1 MDNSKDK
8 LLHDVKKEL
17 CSLENAF
24 YDGMPLKLM
33 HDEHIIQFCHSMEV
47 IHSRIIML
55 IGNDVAS
62 GNLSSNASI
71 FDNKNEIQTSNI
83 DYSQL
88 AAFAS
93 TNNISKRA
101 KFE

>member
-47 IHSRIIML
+47 IHSRIMML
-55 IGNDVAS
+55 IGNS
-62 GNLSSNASI
+62 IGNANLAVSNL
-71 FDNKNEIQTSNI
+71 ETSNI
-83 DYSQL
+83 NYSQL
-88 AAFAS
+88 ES
-93 TNNISKRA
+93 LSNKTEN
-101 KFE
+101 